1 MRGRIFTDSSKGT
14 CELKLFESQERISEL
29 EVENAKLKE
38 ENKSLKKISSR
49 VIDNAVINEQGD
61 VFEYRKE
68 CESLRKQMEN
78 LRCGVKE
85 LISSLKLDEHQGDVL
100 DSLDYFYISHPE
112 FKAV

>member
-1 MRGRIFTDSSKGT
+1 MKCDLCGFDGNGNQELFTNKPAETSYTVRTEARLISDQAWLIS
-14 CELKLFESQERISEL
+14 LFHDMQS
-29 EVENAKLKE
+29 ENAILKE
-38 ENKSLKKISSR
+38 K
-49 VIDNAVINEQGD
+49 
-61 VFEYRKE
+61 
-68 CESLRKQMEN
+68 MEN